1 MKSNKELLEDSLAH
15 VKLVFES
22 NDTGHLHYHNL
33 AHTLSVYEQTSKIVN
48 SEKSI
53 SADERLCLQ
62 LAAIFHDAAYY
73 QGCESHEANSA
84 ALANEFLTK
93 EGMDASKISLI
104 EKLILATQMGYQ
116 PKDLNEQ
123 IMQDAD
129 FSHLGSSTYFET
141 QYLGL
146 LLEINEEKDP
156 PFTDDQWLQ
165 VCISFFEKQVYHT
178 DYAKNHLEK
187 QKAINLERLKNMNES
202 VEKVESKKKKSS
214 SKKDKRSKEEMKENK
229 PRSAE
234 KGIETMFRVSLRNH
248 LSLSRIADN
257 KANTLISVN
266 AIIISIVLSAMF
278 PKMDTN
284 PYLIYPGIALLI
296 FSIVTIIISILSTIP
311 KTTHGQLTR
320 KEVEEKKGNLLFFGN
335 FHKMSLNDYEWGI
348 EELMKDGDYLYK
360 TLSRDLYFLGKV
372 LNRKYVL
379 LRYSYYTFVIGLS
392 LSIVLFLLSLR
403 EIMV

>member
-33 AHTLSVYEQTSKIVN
+33 AHTLSVYEQTSKIAN

-53 SADERLCLQ
+53 SAEEKLCLQ

-93 EGMDASKISLI
+93 EGMDASKMSLI

-123 IMQDAD
+123 IIQDAD
-129 FSHLGSSTYFET
+129 FSHLGSSTYLEI

-165 VCISFFEKQVYHT
+165 GCISFFEKQVYHT
-178 DYAKNHLEK
+178 DYAKEHLEK
-187 QKAINLERLKNMNES
+187 QKAINLEKLKNMNKS
-202 VEKVESKKKKSS
+202 VEKVESQKKKSS

-248 LSLSRIADN
+248 VSLSRIADN

-379 LRYSYYTFVIGLS
+379 LRYSYYTFVIGLI